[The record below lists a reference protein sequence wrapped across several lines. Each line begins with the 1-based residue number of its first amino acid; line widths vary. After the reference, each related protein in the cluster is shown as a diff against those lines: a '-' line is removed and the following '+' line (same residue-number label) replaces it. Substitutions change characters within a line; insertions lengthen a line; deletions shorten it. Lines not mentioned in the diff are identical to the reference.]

1 MVQPGN
7 KRVQRAKNVHT
18 NGGPMK
24 SGLVPLTGKSVLLFN
39 LPRQCCSHHNDKK
52 LGVEDDKK
60 LGVEDDKKLGVEGD
74 VKADVEKKE

>member
-7 KRVQRAKNVHT
+7 KRVQRAKSADGGKN

-39 LPRQCCSHHNDKK
+39 LPRQCCTHHKK
-52 LGVEDDKK
+52 AEAAV
-60 LGVEDDKKLGVEGD
+60 
-74 VKADVEKKE
+74 KKEEESGS

>member
-24 SGLVPLTGKSVLLFN
+24 AGLVPLTGKSVLLFN
-39 LPRQCCSHHNDKK
+39 VPRQCCSHHNA
-52 LGVEDDKK
+52 
-60 LGVEDDKKLGVEGD
+60 KKLGVEGD
-74 VKADVEKKE
+74 VKADVKADVEKKEGLKL